1 MRVLVTGA
9 LGNLGRVVTAELRTR
24 GHDVVTT
31 DLRTKVTEKAAR
43 KQSGVTH
50 LWGDLTDADAV
61 TALIDEAAPDAV
73 IHLAAVIPPLAY
85 DNPRLAYRVNVE
97 ATRLLATTLA
107 ARKERPRLVFASS
120 MAVYG
125 SRNPHTM
132 PHPVT
137 AATPPAPPEI
147 YGAHKVECEQ
157 LIAAS
162 GVEWTVLRVGA
173 VISPDQM
180 FSVTRDMIYLEGCLP
195 TDGRV
200 HLVDV
205 RDVARAFAAAVD
217 ADCAGR
223 TLLIGGDASH
233 RVTQDELSTR
243 MTAAIG
249 FSGVLPHG
257 RAGDPARDDAWFSV
271 EWMDT
276 DEAQSLLDFQRIGFD
291 QTLREARAKVGP
303 LRFLGPIG
311 APVGRALL
319 GRDAPYRNRGG
330 EYADPWGVIGERWG
344 GDVLA

>member
-1 MRVLVTGA
+1 MRVLLTGA
-9 LGNLGRVVTAELRTR
+9 LGNLGRVVTAELRAR

-31 DLRTKVTEKAAR
+31 DLRTRATARAVR
-43 KQSGVTH
+43 KQRGVTH
-50 LWGDLTDADAV
+50 LWADLTDADAV
-61 TALIDEAAPDAV
+61 DGLLRIARPEAV
-73 IHLAAVIPPLAY
+73 IHLAAVIPPVAY
-85 DNPRLAYRVNVE
+85 DNPRLARRVNVD
-97 ATRLLATTLA
+97 ATRLLATALA
-107 ARKERPRLVFASS
+107 ARDDAPRLVFASS

-132 PHPVT
+132 TAPVT
-137 AATPPAPPEI
+137 AATTPAPPEI

-173 VISPDQM
+173 VISPEAM
-180 FSVTRDMIYLEGCLP
+180 LSVTREMIYLEGCLP

-200 HLVDV
+200 HLVDA

-233 RVTQDELSTR
+233 QVTQDELSTR
-243 MTAAIG
+243 MSAAIG
-249 FSGVLPHG
+249 FSGVLPAG
-257 RAGDPARDDAWFSV
+257 RRGDPSRDDAWFSV

-276 DEAQSLLDFQRIGFD
+276 ADAQSLLDFQRIGFE

-303 LRFLGPIG
+303 LRFLGPVG
-311 APVGRALL
+311 APIGRAVL
-319 GRDAPYRNRGG
+319 GRSAPYRNRDGAF
-330 EYADPWGVIGERWG
+330 ADPWGVIGERWG
-344 GDVLA
+344 RDVLA

>member
-9 LGNLGRVVTAELRTR
+9 LGNLGRVVSAELRSR
-24 GHDVVTT
+24 GHHVVTT
-31 DLRTKVTEKAAR
+31 DLRTKATEKAAR
-43 KQSGVTH
+43 RQAGGTH
-50 LWGDLTDADAV
+50 LWADLTDADAV
-61 TALIDEAAPDAV
+61 SRLLDDAAPDAV
-73 IHLAAVIPPLAY
+73 IHLAAIIPPVAY

-97 ATRLLATTLA
+97 ATRLLAEALA
-107 ARKERPRLVFASS
+107 ARPGGPRLVFASS

-125 SRNPHTM
+125 SRNPHTSS
-132 PHPVT
+132 PPVT
-137 AATPPAPPEI
+137 ATTPPAPPEI
-147 YGAHKVECEQ
+147 YGAHKVECEE

-173 VISPDQM
+173 VISSDQM
-180 FSVTRDMIYLEGCLP
+180 LSVTRDMIYLEGCLP

-249 FSGVLPHG
+249 FPGVLPHG
-257 RAGDPARDDAWFSV
+257 RPGDPARDDAWFSV

-276 DEAQSLLDFQRIGFD
+276 DEAQSLLDFQRISFE

-303 LRFLGPIG
+303 LRLLGPIG
-311 APVGRALL
+311 APLGRALL
-319 GRDAPYRNRGG
+319 GRGAPYRGRDGAF
-330 EYADPWGVIGERWG
+330 ADPWGVIGERWG
-344 GDVLA
+344 KDVLA